1 MNRFEEKIAMEGRA
15 GLYADG
21 IDVIQVNVG
30 LRCNQSCAHC
40 HLSASP
46 EKEEVMD
53 WPVMERVLEI
63 ARSTGPGTV
72 DITGGAPEL
81 NPKLKPFIKKLSAM
95 GIRTQVRTNL
105 TALVEP
111 GNEGFPEFFRD
122 QTVMLVGSLP
132 CYLEENVTAQRG
144 EDVYGKSIE
153 AIRRLNSLG
162 YGIDPKL
169 QLNLVYNPGGAFLPS
184 DQADLKKAYKKELH
198 ERFGIAFTNLLTI
211 TNMPLGRF
219 EEQLKKENRLEKYV
233 KLLSDSFNPATVP
246 GLMCRHQISIGWDGT
261 LYDCDFNL
269 ALDMVMNHGA
279 PDHIDKWELRDVVGR
294 RIVTDTHCFGCTA
307 GRGSS
312 CAGELVTEPQ

>member
-1 MNRFEEKIAMEGRA
+1 MNRFEEKIAEEGEA

-21 IDVIQVNVG
+21 IDIIQVNVG

-40 HLSASP
+40 HLSSSP
-46 EKEEVMD
+46 ENEEMMD
-53 WPVMERVLEI
+53 WPVMEKVLEI
-63 ARSTGPGTV
+63 ARSTGPEFV

-81 NPKLKPFIKKLSAM
+81 NPDLIPFIKGFSAM

-105 TALVEP
+105 TALLEP
-111 GNEGFPEFFRD
+111 GYEGFAEFFRD
-122 QTVMLVGSLP
+122 QAVVLVGSLP

-153 AIRRLNSLG
+153 AIRILNSLG
-162 YGIDPKL
+162 YGTDPQL
-169 QLNLVYNPGGAFLPS
+169 QLNLVYNPGGAFLPG
-184 DQADLKKAYKKELH
+184 DQADLKKAYGKELH
-198 ERFGIAFTNLLTI
+198 NRFGISFTNLLTI

-219 EEQLKKENRLEKYV
+219 EEQLKRENQLGKYE

-246 GLMCRHQISIGWDGT
+246 GLMCRHQISIGWDGA

-269 ALDMVMNHGA
+269 ALDIAMNHGA
-279 PDHIDKWELRDVVGR
+279 PDHIDKWKLSDIVQRRVG
-294 RIVTDTHCFGCTA
+294 TGTHCFGCTA

-312 CAGELVTEPQ
+312 CAGELVAEPQ